1 MFLVLA
7 LYQFESQLMKPNY
20 TVILPTDAAH
30 SFFRDLS
37 LYSLFLRDNKSCV
50 LIFLGP
56 RPYQEFVAFNA
67 QHTMLSDYGSP
78 LALEPRPQGT

>member
-1 MFLVLA
+1 M
-7 LYQFESQLMKPNY
+7 QH
-20 TVILPTDAAH
+20 H
-30 SFFRDLS
+30 SS
-37 LYSLFLRDNKSCV
+37 LETYPIYSLFLRDNKSRV